1 MPLISLF
8 CWGLAVW
15 FVIKQ
20 FKWSWKLSLSLS
32 IVVKLRFLFC
42 FFPFSFIA
50 INRTASNV
58 CRSTAGFSLLQQ
70 LCSEWDWEGTSGESR
85 KSPTDT
91 ADERRER
98 CVCVCVCARTL
109 SCVMY
114 SKGKRHYST
123 AHGQKDTIPSLHTCI
138 KHNHFLKSLNRNPV
152 ICVRHTLVETCRIG
166 CVFGSNWVGVW
177 GFFVVFF
184 LKFGW
189 HFILCKF

>member
-15 FVIKQ
+15 LVIKQ

-42 FFPFSFIA
+42 FFPFSFFA

-98 CVCVCVCARTL
+98 CVCARTL
-109 SCVMY
+109 SCVMN

-123 AHGQKDTIPSLHTCI
+123 AHGQKDTIPSLHTISNKRSYSKKYQKIISGCT
-138 KHNHFLKSLNRNPV
+138 LGPLSQCY
-152 ICVRHTLVETCRIG
+152 ICTHTHTHTHTHTDRRWPQLMYLRARRQD
-166 CVFGSNWVGVW
+166 
-177 GFFVVFF
+177 
-184 LKFGW
+184 
-189 HFILCKF
+189 